1 MRGSSESV
9 PTFNISLLPSAEYIG
24 CCRDCSAA
32 CRGGAVVIV
41 GERSEGL
48 SSWPRAFRFAM
59 RYMGRVSKARCQG
72 FPNCQGA
79 AAKREGQAF
88 RRAPS
93 QISRDRQGAAAKEDG
108 GASGTSLPPVAR
120 NRQGAAAK
128 REAGCI
134 RKYPQLSQ
142 LPYVVEWAKA
152 RKSPP
157 GQAPV
162 TGAASVP
169 DEVRNAAAKPFS
181 LDTIKKRFLFSA
193 QPIGAPTKAQ
203 RSGFCGEEEGQRSGM
218 RDALPR
224 RASRI

>member
-9 PTFNISLLPSAEYIG
+9 PTRLASLLPSAEYIG
-24 CCRDCSAA
+24 CRRYCSAA
-32 CRGGAVVIV
+32 ARRTLTVIV
-41 GERSEGL
+41 GWKIARPVL
-48 SSWPRAFRFAM
+48 LLPRIPL
-59 RYMGRVSKARCQG
+59 RYALPGRVSKAGCQS
-72 FPNCQGA
+72 PA
-79 AAKREGQAF
+79 TARV
-88 RRAPS
+88 
-93 QISRDRQGAAAKEDG
+93 RQQKENG
-108 GASGTSLPPVAR
+108 RASGTSLPPVAR

-169 DEVRNAAAKPFS
+169 GEVRNAAAKPFS
-181 LDTIKKRFLFSA
+181 LDTIKRRFLFFL
-193 QPIGAPTKAQ
+193 GK
-203 RSGFCGEEEGQRSGM
+203 RERGF
-218 RDALPR
+218 
-224 RASRI
+224 